1 MCSHPM
7 MLTFAWLVLLLLL
20 MLFAVRVFQFFWQL
34 LEEKASSHDFK
45 GTFWISF
52 WVYSHRLFL
61 YFSVARSLLAH
72 YWVVIAA
79 WLAFGKSSAH
89 GRFGLAIVFAFLD
102 PGLFL
107 RALTK
112 TDKMGNCHKIIPQW
126 VNMSC
131 ICTGDFI
138 FWLSDVFL
146 EFASIPF
153 QFISSHKSEPRIP
166 FPASLTLHF
175 RWFWPLSLFRLFS

>member
-7 MLTFAWLVLLLLL
+7 MLKFAWV
-20 MLFAVRVFQFFWQL
+20 
-34 LEEKASSHDFK
+34 
-45 GTFWISF
+45 TF
-52 WVYSHRLFL
+52 
-61 YFSVARSLLAH
+61 
-72 YWVVIAA
+72 VIAA
-79 WLAFGKSSAH
+79 DDFCGQRISILLTTAGRKCLNSWIQRNVLNESTAVIYFYIVQLLIVYWFIIGVAIAARLAFGKSSSRD
-89 GRFGLAIVFAFLD
+89 RFGLAVVFVFLD

-153 QFISSHKSEPRIP
+153 QFISSHKSEPCIP
-166 FPASLTLHF
+166 FPASLALHF

>member
-7 MLTFAWLVLLLLL
+7 MLKFAWV
-20 MLFAVRVFQFFWQL
+20 
-34 LEEKASSHDFK
+34 
-45 GTFWISF
+45 SF
-52 WVYSHRLFL
+52 
-61 YFSVARSLLAH
+61 
-72 YWVVIAA
+72 VIAA
-79 WLAFGKSSAH
+79 DAFCGQRISILLTTAGRKSLDSWIQRNVLNESTAIIY
-89 GRFGLAIVFAFLD
+89 FYIFELLIVYWFIIEVMIAGLAVVFVFLD

-112 TDKMGNCHKIIPQW
+112 TDKTGNCHKIIPQW

-153 QFISSHKSEPRIP
+153 QFISSHKSEPCIP
-166 FPASLTLHF
+166 FPASLALHF